1 MTVQA
6 HAADRRLVV
15 LAVLGVVLALTA
27 AMWTL
32 AGCAPKAETDAPA
45 ESGQKAEGSGS
56 GSGAAASSVRMASIM
71 RSTSLSSCSGLLNI
85 SCAVGTLRR
94 CSASYCSSA
103 AHSSAGAA

>member
-32 AGCAPKAETDAPA
+32 AG
-45 ESGQKAEGSGS
+45 
-56 GSGAAASSVRMASIM
+56 
-71 RSTSLSSCSGLLNI
+71 
-85 SCAVGTLRR
+85 
-94 CSASYCSSA
+94 
-103 AHSSAGAA
+103 

>member
-32 AGCAPKAETDAPA
+32 AGCAGAWRRATDAPGRA
-45 ESGQKAEGSGS
+45 ESGQQAEGSGS
-56 GSGAAASSVRMASIM
+56 AASA
-71 RSTSLSSCSGLLNI
+71 
-85 SCAVGTLRR
+85 RR
-94 CSASYCSSA
+94 PARELDDEF
-103 AHSSAGAA
+103 

>member
-56 GSGAAASSVRMASIM
+56 GSGSAASAMDGQPVNWTMESDCSMCH
-71 RSTSLSSCSGLLNI
+71 TSE
-85 SCAVGTLRR
+85 AE
-94 CSASYCSSA
+94 SATDA
-103 AHSSAGAA
+103 ACPQATAQIGRAHV

>member
-32 AGCAPKAETDAPA
+32 AGCAPKANPTRI
-45 ESGQKAEGSGS
+45 SMVIMLTFKAMPR
-56 GSGAAASSVRMASIM
+56 AA
-71 RSTSLSSCSGLLNI
+71 TLSEP
-85 SCAVGTLRR
+85 
-94 CSASYCSSA
+94 
-103 AHSSAGAA
+103 